1 MWLLCL
7 IRQRSYAKKIN
18 ADHSK
23 GLSTVLGSGIWL
35 NYSAGL
41 KKMQISWR
49 DTGFD
54 RYLGSSICQNL
65 GMGYSIG
72 KKTVLWDRDDR
83 SLGCGTI
90 MKNAPECGIRTPLTV
105 PDKVTAMAL
114 SLLQCQIH
122 PAHGLDLF
130 LNVCVNLMFNLS
142 HSNFFSQL
150 YSTTCITPK
159 HLQ

>member
-1 MWLLCL
+1 MN
-7 IRQRSYAKKIN
+7 RKFY

-23 GLSTVLGSGIWL
+23 GLSRVLGSGICL
-35 NYSAGL
+35 NYGAGL
-41 KKMQISWR
+41 KKKCKISWR

-54 RYLGSSICQNL
+54 RYSGRSFHQNL

-72 KKTVLWDRDDR
+72 KKTVFWDRDDR
-83 SLGCGTI
+83 GSGCGTV
-90 MKNAPECGIRTPLTV
+90 MKNELECGIRTPLTV
-105 PDKVTAMAL
+105 PDKVTAFAL

>member
-1 MWLLCL
+1 
-7 IRQRSYAKKIN
+7 
-18 ADHSK
+18 
-23 GLSTVLGSGIWL
+23 
-35 NYSAGL
+35 
-41 KKMQISWR
+41 
-49 DTGFD
+49 
-54 RYLGSSICQNL
+54 
-65 GMGYSIG
+65 MGYSIG
-72 KKTVLWDRDDR
+72 KKTVFWDRDDR
-83 SLGCGTI
+83 GSGCGTV
-90 MKNAPECGIRTPLTV
+90 MKNELECGIRTLLTV
-105 PDKVTAMAL
+105 PDKVTAIAL